1 MWLSPLSSPNGVWRV
16 PNMLPSPM
24 LPLLHLHHIWSSTS
38 GPHLYSV
45 VSKLGSLDALG
56 GINTRTQCRFKSAQS
71 HEVDPEET
79 TDWSR
84 NSGLWKKQFH
94 FHTKKQLSLYFFFFF
109 NSQIFHWVQIKTG
122 RNWTQ
127 SLRELL
133 SKVLRG
139 ESISILL
146 VIQNQSSSKY
156 RKRKYTYTA

>member
-71 HEVDPEET
+71 YEMDPVCREET
-79 TDWSR
+79 TDCSR

-94 FHTKKQLSLYFFFFF
+94 FSTKKNFFCNSFL

-139 ESISILL
+139 GNISILL
-146 VIQNQSSSKY
+146 VIQNQLSSKY
-156 RKRKYTYTA
+156 RNHK